1 MEQHVPSME
10 NINGGIN
17 CCPFI
22 HLRMRVYLLGRLK
35 LSIFNENV
43 NACLINSN
51 YLKRE
56 KNKII
61 YSVGLFYLWD
71 DKTDSPKNSHRLH
84 LNIAI
89 LITYHLDRWNLSTIY
104 QICVINYFIR
114 IFHQSLPTHQSNI
127 GFGIYMY
134 IDTKRMNETLINI
147 RNSEVND
154 KSLHEREI
162 FRHRVFFNHTI
173 HVLLV
178 CR

>member
-1 MEQHVPSME
+1 MEIIRRQQKKKRFISKQGILYSVQPVAVYYLLLKAIQYPQITKNERYGQRSVCVEQHVPSME

-35 LSIFNENV
+35 LSIFNENLH
-43 NACLINSN
+43 ACLINSN

-89 LITYHLDRWNLSTIY
+89 LITYHLDR
-104 QICVINYFIR
+104 
-114 IFHQSLPTHQSNI
+114 
-127 GFGIYMY
+127 
-134 IDTKRMNETLINI
+134 
-147 RNSEVND
+147 
-154 KSLHEREI
+154 
-162 FRHRVFFNHTI
+162 
-173 HVLLV
+173 
-178 CR
+178 